1 MNTIYKLYN
10 MRFTKCTKDEYVA
23 IGEGNYSKN
32 TQYIVE
38 NPDGQMELYLG
49 DKNLVSENNYTN
61 SDKQKVD
68 FLPNKTTQNDF
79 NKAFQANWNETDTNS
94 TSYIQNKPAFSNNG
108 IYIQGPIQSIKT
120 NVEFE
125 ADNYTTSDLT
135 EIDKYMGSAISTSS
149 PGAKYDFY
157 LDCIIQPNDKVILEK
172 LVNGTW
178 KKVKTNVISGTT
190 GHATYKYNTYTN
202 VVYVPTNIYEY
213 DSSTNDWS
221 QKPNLNNIEFILYRY
236 NCYLQDRSL
245 RQVCSKYVYAH
256 DYNIADL
263 NRIQNIIDG
272 IGDKPTQDDY
282 LKYDL
287 NIDGQI
293 DEIDKSLVEKLIPSV
308 AGINE
313 YWEKAY
319 AMRTNAFGFQSIYN
333 QIYYMKSIDSGIL
346 STALT
351 IWYTKQGETSYKVF
365 SGQVGER
372 SRQILDVRN
381 LNIQNVNA
389 LEAIKSPKGQITNI
403 EATSVSAKSVNVTN
417 VSTTSIDSSKLVLPN
432 KSNIKQSINK
442 IDSTANDINKLTASD
457 NDSIPTSF
465 AIKDFVSKSSVVQ
478 VNSDWN
484 ETDENSKAFIKN
496 KPDLDAYVKQDQLTP
511 VSTDLFT
518 LKDKINSSLD
528 FKIFPNGPE
537 ADLLKVN
544 DVISIDSYKAR
555 TVLVSGLIGFELFT
569 CVCGVQNAYSPMN
582 GRLREI
588 IISGNAVTTNAIS
601 DVDNSSIE
609 PPTKYYNALFD
620 VRLNS
625 AGKVIGI
632 FSKVFENGN
641 AVDVNFEITNITGL
655 ILEEQPP
662 EDES

>member
-38 NPDGQMELYLG
+38 NPNGQMELYLG

-94 TSYIQNKPAFSNNG
+94 LSYIQNKPAFSNEG
-108 IYIQGPIQSIKT
+108 IYIGGSIQSTKN
-120 NVEFE
+120 NVIFKASNYS
-125 ADNYTTSDLT
+125 ADDLT
-135 EIDKYMGSAISTSS
+135 EIDKYMFSS
-149 PGAKYDFY
+149 IDPSKPEAKYDFY
-157 LDCIIQPNDKVILEK
+157 LDGVIQPNNKDILEK
-172 LVNGTW
+172 LINGTW
-178 KKVKTNVISGTT
+178 KQVRTNVTSSISGS
-190 GHATYKYNTYTN
+190 GVYKRNAQTR
-202 VVYVPTNIYEY
+202 VAYVPTNTYEY
-213 DSSTNDWS
+213 DEATNSWV
-221 QKPNLNNIEFILYRY
+221 QKPNTNNTECVLYLY
-236 NCYLQDRSL
+236 NYYLQDRLL
-245 RQVCSKYVYAH
+245 RQVCYKYVYAH
-256 DYNIADL
+256 DYNITDI
-263 NRIQNIIDG
+263 NRIQNIIDN

-287 NIDGQI
+287 NMDGII
-293 DEIDKSLVEKLIPSV
+293 DEIDKSLVEKLIPSIV
-308 AGINE
+308 GIND

-319 AMRTNAFGFQSIYN
+319 ITRTIAFGFQSLYN
-333 QIYYMKSIDSGIL
+333 QPYYMKYIDSGIL
-346 STALT
+346 STALVVR
-351 IWYTKQGETSYKVF
+351 YVKKGETSYKAF
-365 SGQVGER
+365 NGQVGEKN
-372 SRQILDVRN
+372 RQILDVRN
-381 LNIQNVNA
+381 LNIQNINA
-389 LEAIKSPKGQITNI
+389 IELIKSPKGQITNI
-403 EATSVSAKSVNVTN
+403 EATSVSAKSVNTTDVN
-417 VSTTSIDSSKLVLPN
+417 ATSIDSSKLVLPN
-432 KSNIKQSINK
+432 KSNTKQSINK

-484 ETDENSKAFIKN
+484 ETNENSKAFIKN
-496 KPDLDAYVKQDQLTP
+496 KPDLDIYVKQDQLTP
-511 VSTDLFT
+511 VSTDLFA
-518 LKDKINSSLD
+518 LKDKVDSSLD
-528 FKIFPNGPE
+528 FTIFPNGPE

-569 CVCGVQNAYSPMN
+569 CVCGVQNAYSPKN
-582 GRLREI
+582 GELRQI
-588 IISGNAVTTNAIS
+588 IISGNAITTDATL
-601 DVDNSSIE
+601 DVDGSSIE
-609 PPTKYYNALFD
+609 PPSKYYNALFD
-620 VRLNS
+620 LRLDPT
-625 AGKVIGI
+625 GKVIGI

-655 ILEEQPP
+655 ISEEQPP
-662 EDES
+662 ETEE